1 MFGSRGWVAQD
12 ARKPS
17 RTAKSK
23 PITSAATTTAE
34 RWGLPRFS
42 SSLETPVIPESGLIR
57 CLLSSWLPMFA
68 GWKASRFR
76 SRRARNWSCQQFA
89 ASL

>member
-17 RTAKSK
+17 RAAKSK

-34 RWGLPRFS
+34 QWGLPQVQFK
-42 SSLETPVIPESGLIR
+42 PGDPGDPGIGLIR

-68 GWKASRFR
+68 AWKASRFG